1 MTYKT
6 LKTNFER
13 EILFQIIF
21 KMKQKRMSTR
31 RAQQIAKVVLQ
42 EIRKEPD
49 EASFLKNI
57 AKLSENYPEVME
69 AFIKSAS
76 EYEKEFQ
83 TERIASVQKSLNEIM
98 KGGEN

>member
-21 KMKQKRMSTR
+21 NMKQKRMSTKK
-31 RAQQIAKVVLQ
+31 AKQIARVVLQ
-42 EIRKEPD
+42 EVRKEHD
-49 EASFLKNI
+49 EASFLQNI
-57 AKLSENYPEVME
+57 AKLSESFPEVME

-98 KGGEN
+98 RGGEN